1 MAARSKGRSVNTQL
15 LGRALAR
22 PGMDTRCWVCEAVV
36 EAFHLTD
43 EGAFADVI
51 IIPSGEPETVRV
63 GSFYA
68 GPGFGFYAPLEK
80 DDEVLISFPD
90 ADPDQ
95 GGVIVARMWSAS
107 DAPSATATDNDADV
121 SIHIKDGTNLRIA
134 VTGGGKILMGEAGE
148 ATKAV
153 ARKDDKVD
161 GGFLD
166 LTVGGFGIAAIAW
179 RAPGA
184 APPIPPPTGGT
195 VVMSDGV
202 IKTGSSK
209 VEASD

>member
-1 MAARSKGRSVNTQL
+1 MMKSRVSRKPDMQR
-15 LGRALAR
+15 LGEGLAR
-22 PGMDTRCWVCEAVV
+22 PGMDTRSWAYLAVV
-36 EAFHLTD
+36 EAFKLTA
-43 EGAFADVI
+43 EGPMADI
-51 IIPSGEPETVRV
+51 TRLDNGEPDTVRI
-63 GSFYA
+63 GAFYA
-68 GPGFGFYAPLEK
+68 GPNFGFYAPLEK
-80 DDEVLISFPD
+80 DDEVMVAVPGGDSN
-90 ADPDQ
+90 Q
-95 GGVIVARMWSAS
+95 GGVVVARLWSKS
-107 DAPSATATDNDADV
+107 DPPSSTAKDNNVDV

-148 ATKAV
+148 ATKPV